1 MKYKFS
7 FFLLLAFLILSC
19 EKTDEENN
27 NIVTSNDP
35 IVGYWDFF
43 YEEIIIGNTW
53 NGNNLDKCC
62 FSFLD
67 NGTWSCS
74 DDFNGPST
82 NGTWENTGN
91 NIYLIYYSSGAN
103 FPDTWEVNF
112 YCDNNIMI
120 DIAGL
125 QPSNQVIYW
134 QKQGYNFFN
143 CNNIPFN
150 ITPSP

>member
-1 MKYKFS
+1 MKFKFS
-7 FFLLLAFLILSC
+7 FFLLLSLIIFSC

-27 NIVTSNDP
+27 NIPTSNDP

-43 YEEIIIGNTW
+43 YEEIYSGNSW
-53 NGNNLDKCC
+53 NGNNIDKCC

-74 DDFNGPST
+74 VDFNGPST
-82 NGTWENTGN
+82 NGTWEYAGN

-112 YCDNNIMI
+112 YCDNNIMV

-125 QPSNQVIYW
+125 QPSNQIRYW

-150 ITPSP
+150 VVPSP

>member
-1 MKYKFS
+1 MKYKFT
-7 FFLLLAFLILSC
+7 FFLLLAFIVLSC
-19 EKTDEENN
+19 EKNEEENN
-27 NIVTSNDP
+27 ILTSNDP

-43 YEEIIIGNTW
+43 YEEVNIGNSW
-53 NGNNLDKCC
+53 NGNNIEKCC
-62 FSFLD
+62 FSFLE

-82 NGTWENTGN
+82 NGTWERVDN
-91 NIYLIYYSSGAN
+91 NNYLIYYSSGAN
-103 FPDTWEVNF
+103 VPDTWEVNF

-125 QPSNQVIYW
+125 QPSNVIFYW

-150 ITPSP
+150 VTPSP

>member
-1 MKYKFS
+1 MKFKFS
-7 FFLLLAFLILSC
+7 FFLLLSLIIFSC

-27 NIVTSNDP
+27 NIPTSNDP

-43 YEEIIIGNTW
+43 YEEIYSENSW
-53 NGNNLDKCC
+53 NGNNIDKCC

-74 DDFNGPST
+74 VDFNGPST
-82 NGTWENTGN
+82 NGTWEYAGN

-112 YCDNNIMI
+112 YCDNNIMV

-125 QPSNQVIYW
+125 QPSSVIYYW
-134 QKQGYNFFN
+134 QKQGYNFFS

-150 ITPSP
+150 LVPTP

>member
-1 MKYKFS
+1 MKYKFT
-7 FFLLLAFLILSC
+7 FFLLLAFIILSC
-19 EKTDEENN
+19 EKNEEENN
-27 NIVTSNDP
+27 NILTSYDP

-43 YEEIIIGNTW
+43 YEEVNIGNSW
-53 NGNNLDKCC
+53 NGNNIEKCC
-62 FSFLD
+62 FSFLE

-74 DDFNGPST
+74 YDFNLPST
-82 NGTWENTGN
+82 NGTWERVDINS
-91 NIYLIYYSSGAN
+91 YLIYYSSGAN

-120 DIAGL
+120 DVAGL
-125 QPSNQVIYW
+125 QSSNVIFYW

-150 ITPSP
+150 VTPSP

>member
-1 MKYKFS
+1 MKYKFT
-7 FFLLLAFLILSC
+7 FFLLLAFIILSC
-19 EKTDEENN
+19 EKNEEENN
-27 NIVTSNDP
+27 NILNSNDP

-43 YEEIIIGNTW
+43 YEEVNIGNSW
-53 NGNNLDKCC
+53 NGNNIEKCC
-62 FSFLD
+62 FSFLE

-82 NGTWENTGN
+82 NGTWERVDINS
-91 NIYLIYYSSGAN
+91 YSIYYSSGAN

-120 DIAGL
+120 DVAGL
-125 QPSNQVIYW
+125 QPSNVIFYW

-150 ITPSP
+150 VTPSP